1 MLENTRTLI
10 NVNKFYSQQTFYH
23 LLNTLKNE
31 GEAISRIKK
40 KKSSHKFHD
49 NSFFTV
55 IRSHGQGY
63 TLKICPEK
71 EDRRKVSLSVYVTS
85 FKAGE
90 LRAYKQ
96 L

>member
-40 KKSSHKFHD
+40 KK
-49 NSFFTV
+49 N
-55 IRSHGQGY
+55 Q
-63 TLKICPEK
+63 
-71 EDRRKVSLSVYVTS
+71 VTS
-85 FKAGE
+85 FTITHF
-90 LRAYKQ
+90 L
-96 L
+96 LS